1 MNTVQTG
8 GGGGGGGGG
17 NLRNGKGGGL
27 DLWEV
32 RVALYFDYI
41 IIPIKCKLFTDRF

>member
-17 NLRNGKGGGL
+17 GYRNGKSGGGL

-32 RVALYFDYI
+32 R
-41 IIPIKCKLFTDRF
+41 PSTDKGESELINAP